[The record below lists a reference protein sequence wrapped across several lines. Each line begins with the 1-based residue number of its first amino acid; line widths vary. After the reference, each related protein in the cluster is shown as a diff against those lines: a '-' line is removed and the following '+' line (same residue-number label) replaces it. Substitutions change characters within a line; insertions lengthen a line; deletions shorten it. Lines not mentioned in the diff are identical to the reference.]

1 MTKEQLS
8 QYIDLQAE
16 QQENLERIK
25 KIEGQIDKLTQNI
38 IKIREEG
45 TVIDS
50 VTGGEGGIQ
59 RFKIEGFPNKE
70 YGEKVNRLEYKKKEL
85 QELKHE
91 LEQRNEKIKPLLKE
105 IHKFM
110 YNIDDSH
117 TFRIVRMRYED
128 GKSWQQIAM
137 LMGGGNSADS
147 VRKQVERFLKN

>member
-16 QQENLERIK
+16 RQENLERIK
-25 KIEGQIDKLTQNI
+25 KIENQIDKLTQNI

-59 RFKIEGFPNKE
+59 RFKIEGFPNRE

-85 QELKHE
+85 QELKCE
-91 LEQRNEKIKPLLKE
+91 LEQRNEKIRPLLKE
-105 IHKFM
+105 IHTFM
-110 YNIDDSH
+110 YSIDDSH

-137 LMGGGNSADS
+137 QMGGGNSADS